1 MQDKVFYCADTAQR
15 MKDKVKAWF
24 EQFADFKEAPP
35 TLAVIQV
42 GDNPASSTY
51 VRNKEKACEYVGI
64 KSEKYHLPE
73 LINEEV
79 VLKLINTLNEDDNVH
94 GILVQLPL
102 PKHMDEHKIIKAIAS
117 HKDVD
122 GFHIENVGSLS
133 TGLKCIKP
141 CTPYG
146 VIQILKDMK
155 VDIKG
160 KHCVI
165 LGRSNIVGK
174 PMAQLMLQED
184 ATVTICH
191 SKTKDLEHHIA
202 QADILICAI
211 GKAKFINN
219 PEVIKRGAVIIDVG
233 INRDENGKLCGD
245 VEITDELLEKVS
257 FITPVPKGVGVMTV
271 AMLMYNVMVAYDMQR
286 NR

>member
-1 MQDKVFYCADTAQR
+1 MQEKIFYCANTAQR
-15 MKDKVKAWF
+15 IKDEVKAWF
-24 EQFADFKEAPP
+24 EQFADFKETPP

-51 VRNKEKACEYVGI
+51 VRNKEIACEYVGI
-64 KSEKYHLPE
+64 RSEKHHLPE
-73 LINEEV
+73 LTEEEEILNLV
-79 VLKLINTLNEDDNVH
+79 RTLNEDDTVH

-102 PKHMDEHKIIKAIAS
+102 PKHMDEHKIIKTIAP

-133 TGLKCIKP
+133 TGLECIKP

-191 SKTKDLEHHIA
+191 SKTKDLEQHVA

-211 GKAKFINN
+211 GQAKFIKN
-219 PEVIKRGAVIIDVG
+219 PEAIKRGAVIIDVG

-257 FITPVPKGVGVMTV
+257 FVTPVPKGVGVMTV
-271 AMLMYNVMVAYDMQR
+271 AMLMHNVMTAYKMQL

>member
-1 MQDKVFYCADTAQR
+1 MDGKIFYCGETAQ
-15 MKDKVKAWF
+15 KVK
-24 EQFADFKEAPP
+24 DRVKEEVEKIVVDSGVPP
-35 TLAVIQV
+35 KLAVVQV
-42 GDNPASSTY
+42 GDIPASSTY
-51 VRNKEKACEYVGI
+51 VKNKENACKYTGI
-64 KSEKYHLPE
+64 TSEKYWLPE
-73 LINEEV
+73 DIREASLIS
-79 VLKLINTLNEDDNVH
+79 LIDRLNKDESVD

-102 PKHMDEHKIIKAIAS
+102 PKHMDEKKVIDAIS
-117 HKDVD
+117 PSKDVD
-122 GFHIENVGSLS
+122 GFHIQNVGALS
-133 TGLKCIKP
+133 TGLDCIKP
-141 CTPYG
+141 CTPWG
-146 VIQILKDMK
+146 VIQILKSMN

-191 SKTKDLEHHIA
+191 SKTKDLEQHVA

-211 GKAKFINN
+211 GQAKFIKN
-219 PEVIKRGAVIIDVG
+219 PEVIKKGAVIIDVG

-257 FITPVPKGVGVMTV
+257 FVTPVPKGVGVMTV
-271 AMLMYNVMVAYDMQR
+271 AMLMHNVMTAYKMQHKR
-286 NR
+286 